1 MRRTKDRLAQ
11 SMAFALVVAGAM
23 TLALLALCL

>member
-11 SMAFALVVAGAM
+11 YTAIALVAATAT
-23 TLALLALCL
+23 TLVLLALWL